1 MLVLHNYASSFTL
14 LQTLKCFMTYKVS
27 VALILEFQKDLN
39 SLKYT
44 ALDHLVNSKRYR
56 MLLTEQLF

>member
-1 MLVLHNYASSFTL
+1 
-14 LQTLKCFMTYKVS
+14 MTYKVS

-44 ALDHLVNSKRYR
+44 ALDRLVNSKRYR